1 MIETVYD
8 PLWGRYVNISQPQPV
23 SDAQRIRELE
33 SQVAKLKAEIARL
46 RGIIEDNEIDD
57 L

>member
-1 MIETVYD
+1 MIESNYD
-8 PLWGRYVNISQPQPV
+8 GFYNMVIISEPEPV

-46 RGIIEDNEIDD
+46 RGIIEDNEIED